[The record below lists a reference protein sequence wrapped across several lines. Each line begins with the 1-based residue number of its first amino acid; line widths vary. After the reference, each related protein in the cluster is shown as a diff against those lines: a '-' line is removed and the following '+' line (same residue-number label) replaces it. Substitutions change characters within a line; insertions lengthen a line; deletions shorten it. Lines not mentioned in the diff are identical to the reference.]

1 MQRVLTFFGHAA
13 IPPQSERQKLI
24 EPQAGTLDPLS
35 EDPIPIHADSDPHS
49 NRCAQQLQ
57 GSTITALV
65 VPCPRRFRKP

>member
-35 EDPIPIHADSDPHS
+35 EDPIQIHADSDPHS